1 MVTAESK
8 ARVSFVTVQVTS
20 IHYLFHLF
28 GNNPKERPLLLR
40 TLAAPCR
47 WETLG
52 SFLDVSFY
60 ILSPFLLSRFFSI
73 GIWRLHYFL
82 RFVSLAKRKESLRTL
97 AKQHDRGYRHLR
109 DIGAAWRELRQTIY
123 RPVKTRPYSFHPFG
137 SVDRHAQ
144 SRRSNHHRFPYRS
157 RVNVDSPMSTS
168 TRQAATFRLLAMVAR
183 FSQRS
188 PVTRLYFRIRIKR
201 HNRQA
206 ETTQKRWSA

>member
-123 RPVKTRPYSFHPFG
+123 RPVKTAVLFPSIWE
-137 SVDRHAQ
+137 
-144 SRRSNHHRFPYRS
+144 RRSSRAVTPLESPPFPVSFS
-157 RVNVDSPMSTS
+157 RQRWFADVDVDEASGDVSFVGNG
-168 TRQAATFRLLAMVAR
+168 RAL
-183 FSQRS
+183 
-188 PVTRLYFRIRIKR
+188 
-201 HNRQA
+201 
-206 ETTQKRWSA
+206 